1 MSDMSYEFE
10 RFSSREGFNRSL
22 MHFKTVSSI
31 LGDFERSTNLADILN
46 EMLTEK
52 EIQQNQLAPI
62 IFALLIDKYGYKSV
76 SYNMEDSLTDFSHIM
91 AETKKWNAVDLLLTY
106 FHPELG
112 LLIVNPKNKQNWEAL
127 NILKKNEIVTVYAG
141 AFQHTADAKDVKLF
155 ELAAS
160 TIVEYLQGK
169 KTSGSAKLKSGKYQY
184 KEPKPRQTAS
194 EPPAKSRAPRGGGRA
209 KAAPAQRGRQA
220 PVTAA
225 PSAVSSGP
233 VAQQQAP
240 AASSAPA
247 QAARPAADSGGAAKR
262 MTPFYSV
269 PVTNELFHNGN
280 VEAWKKV
287 IQSYQTKY
295 PGLDVYIFYD
305 GERIHDI
312 HALFKWGKVK
322 HGSTILFA
330 VAGENIQD
338 VAKLQR
344 YLMQGAS
351 PRFEDF
357 LRFPVNTVLKLF

>member
-1 MSDMSYEFE
+1 MSDMNYEFE

-22 MHFKTVSSI
+22 MHFQTVSSM
-31 LGDFERSTNLADILN
+31 LGDFERSTNLADMLN
-46 EMLTEK
+46 ELLTEK

-62 IFALLIDKYGYKSV
+62 LYALLIDKYGYSSI
-76 SYNMEDSLTDFSHIM
+76 SYNMEDSLTDFSHI
-91 AETKKWNAVDLLLTY
+91 ASETKKWNAVDLVITY

-112 LLIVNPKNKQNWEAL
+112 LLIINPKNQKNWESL
-127 NILKKNEIVTVYAG
+127 NVLKRNEIVTVYAG
-141 AFQHTADAKDVKLF
+141 AFQHTSDAKDAKLF
-155 ELAAS
+155 ELAAQ
-160 TIVEYLQGK
+160 TVVDYLKGK
-169 KTSGSAKLKSGKYQY
+169 KTSGPPKLKSGKYQY
-184 KEPKPRQTAS
+184 REPKPRQAAS
-194 EPPAKSRAPRGGGRA
+194 QPSARRGAPRSGGRA
-209 KAAPAQRGRQA
+209 KAGPARREAA

-225 PSAVSSGP
+225 PSAVASRAA
-233 VAQQQAP
+233 VAQQSP
-240 AASSAPA
+240 AASAAPS
-247 QAARPAADSGGAAKR
+247 QAAQPEAQSSGAAKR

-280 VEAWKKV
+280 VEAWKKI

-344 YLMQGAS
+344 YLRQGAS

>member
-1 MSDMSYEFE
+1 MSDPSYEFE

-22 MHFKTVSSI
+22 AHFKVVSS
-31 LGDFERSTNLADILN
+31 LLSDFERGTNLADLLN
-46 EMLTEK
+46 DLQAEK
-52 EIQQNQLAPI
+52 TVDQNQLGPI
-62 IFALLIDKYGYKSV
+62 VYALLVDKYGYAYR
-76 SYNMEDSLTDFSHIM
+76 SYNIEDTISELSFVAD
-91 AETKKWNAVDLLLTY
+91 ETKKWNAVDLVCTY

-112 LLIVNPKNKQNWEAL
+112 LLVINPKNSRNWSLVNA
-127 NILKKNEIVTVYAG
+127 LKKNEVVTVFAG
-141 AFQHTADAKDVKLF
+141 AFGKTASVKDPKVFQTAMDKL
-155 ELAAS
+155 L
-160 TIVEYLQGK
+160 EYFHGK
-169 KTSGSAKLKSGKYQY
+169 KTAAPSSLKSGKLTY
-184 KEPKPRQTAS
+184 KEPKPKA
-194 EPPAKSRAPRGGGRA
+194 PPAAPRVAAGGRA
-209 KAAPAQRGRQA
+209 GRVAGRAGVGRPAGRRGRAAVAAGAPIAAQAPVPQAVAAAPAATQ
-220 PVTAA
+220 AA
-225 PSAVSSGP
+225 P
-233 VAQQQAP
+233 P
-240 AASSAPA
+240 AAPEAGP
-247 QAARPAADSGGAAKR
+247 KR

-295 PGLDVYIFYD
+295 PDLEVYIFYD

-330 VAGENIQD
+330 VAGENFQD

-344 YLMQGAS
+344 YLRQGAS

>member
-1 MSDMSYEFE
+1 VDQSQ
-10 RFSSREGFNRSL
+10 
-22 MHFKTVSSI
+22 
-31 LGDFERSTNLADILN
+31 LG
-46 EMLTEK
+46 
-52 EIQQNQLAPI
+52 PI
-62 IFALLIDKYGYKSV
+62 VYALLVDKYGYAYR
-76 SYNMEDSLTDFSHIM
+76 SYNVEDTISDVSFI
-91 AETKKWNAVDLLLTY
+91 ADETKKWKAVDLVCTY

-112 LLIVNPKNKQNWEAL
+112 LLVVNPKNSQHWSLVNA
-127 NILKKNEIVTVYAG
+127 LKKNEVVTVFAG
-141 AFQHTADAKDVKLF
+141 AFGKTQSAKDPKVFQTAIDKL
-155 ELAAS
+155 L
-160 TIVEYLQGK
+160 EYIHGK
-169 KTSGSAKLKSGKYQY
+169 KSAAPASLKSGKFTY
-184 KEPKPRQTAS
+184 KEPKPKAPTAT
-194 EPPAKSRAPRGGGRA
+194 AQRGAVGGRA
-209 KAAPAQRGRQA
+209 GRVAARAGRPAGRRGRAAVAAGAPILTQAPMPQAVAAAP
-220 PVTAA
+220 TAA
-225 PSAVSSGP
+225 QAVPSAAAEAGP
-233 VAQQQAP
+233 
-240 AASSAPA
+240 
-247 QAARPAADSGGAAKR
+247 KR

-295 PGLDVYIFYD
+295 PGLEVYIFYD

-344 YLMQGAS
+344 YLRQGAS

>member
-22 MHFKTVSSI
+22 VHFQTVSTM

-46 EMLTEK
+46 EMLAAK
-52 EIQQNQLAPI
+52 EIEQNQLAPI
-62 IFALLIDKYGYKSV
+62 LYALLVDKYGYV
-76 SYNMEDSLTDFSHIM
+76 NRSYNMEDSITEFDHFIT
-91 AETKKWNAVDLLLTY
+91 ETKKWNAVDLVMTY

-112 LLIVNPKNKQNWEAL
+112 LLVINPKNGRNWESL
-127 NILKKNEIVTVYAG
+127 SVLKKNEIVTIYAG
-141 AFQHTADAKDVKLF
+141 AFQHTGEAKDPKLF
-155 ELAAS
+155 ALAVD
-160 TIVEYLQGK
+160 TFIQYLMGK
-169 KTSGSAKLKSGKYQY
+169 KTAGSAKLKTGKFQY
-184 KEPKPRQTAS
+184 KEPKPRATQAQG
-194 EPPAKSRAPRGGGRA
+194 EAAPAGGRGRMRA
-209 KAAPAQRGRQA
+209 KAVPARRGRPPSRGAAAA
-220 PVTAA
+220 PGATATAA
-225 PSAVSSGP
+225 
-233 VAQQQAP
+233 AP
-240 AASSAPA
+240 AAS
-247 QAARPAADSGGAAKR
+247 QPAAEVKAAPETGAKR
-262 MTPFYSV
+262 MTPLYSV

-280 VEAWKKV
+280 VEAWKKI
-287 IQSYQTKY
+287 IQSYQTRY

-344 YLMQGAS
+344 YLRQGAS